1 MDGGARTEVPARGE
15 VTLFGGG
22 FRAFR
27 AFRTVRS
34 HGRGFLAR
42 IGVLH
47 QL

>member
-1 MDGGARTEVPARGE
+1 MDGGARTEIPARGE

-27 AFRTVRS
+27 S

>member
-27 AFRTVRS
+27 TVRS
-34 HGRGFLAR
+34 HRRGFLAR